1 MSLSY
6 PSRFDISI
14 HAPARGATSF
24 LLYSTPV
31 EIFQSTLPQ
40 GERQRKSVHFIP
52 NLINISIHAPA
63 RGATPFCFP
72 YQRTVI
78 QFQSTLP
85 QGERPRLLQKTGSD
99 WYFNPRSRKGS
110 DHSRRLRSS
119 HKQRFQST
127 LPQGERLDE
136 SAEGSPLYQDIS
148 IHAPARGATMWYNGG
163 DNKNGISIHA
173 PARGATRWKAYRIA
187 KKKNFN
193 PRSRKGS
200 DVFEKCG
207 DKLISISIHAPARGA
222 TRSGKETAA

>member
-1 MSLSY
+1 MVRYCCDIFKISIHAPARGATHPNDYTGQGGYISIHAPARGATLTQTLITGYLSDFNPRSRKGSDTMSLSY

-110 DHSRRLRSS
+110 DEIYI
-119 HKQRFQST
+119 RF
-127 LPQGERLDE
+127 
-136 SAEGSPLYQDIS
+136 
-148 IHAPARGATMWYNGG
+148 
-163 DNKNGISIHA
+163 
-173 PARGATRWKAYRIA
+173 KA
-187 KKKNFN
+187 
-193 PRSRKGS
+193 
-200 DVFEKCG
+200 
-207 DKLISISIHAPARGA
+207 
-222 TRSGKETAA
+222 